1 MDVVR
6 RQFVSLDQIIGRFT
20 YHLIGRDPQTRP
32 EAPPLLEGTVGIA
45 KDGRGQVTGHYAGP
59 VSRLAAFVLDSL
71 LIWLAFILFAVGID
85 IVANVFFGTDI
96 TATGWDQSLLGGLLF
111 VSWAFVYFWVGF
123 ALAGRTIGM
132 GIVGIGVLNEEGTTM
147 SGRNA
152 FVRTLVFPF
161 SFLILGLGFLGIFIS
176 PRRRALH
183 DAAAGTV
190 VVYDWGDRAA
200 EMSAPLTKWVNR
212 HADSDSATGAG
223 AAGDTP
229 AEIDKNASPDS
240 REPTD

>member
-32 EAPPLLEGTVGIA
+32 EAPPLLEGTYGIA
-45 KDGRGQVTGHYAGP
+45 KDGRAQVTGHYAGP

-71 LIWLAFILFAVGID
+71 MIWLAFILFIFGFDVVVNLVFGVDISTASWEQTVVGI
-85 IVANVFFGTDI
+85 V
-96 TATGWDQSLLGGLLF
+96 LF
-111 VSWAFVYFWVGF
+111 VTWAFLYFWVGF

-132 GIVGIGVLNEEGTTM
+132 GIIGISVLSDEGTTM

-152 FVRTLVFPF
+152 FIRTLVFPF
-161 SFLILGLGFLGIFIS
+161 SFLIFGLGFLGIFIS

-183 DAAAGTV
+183 DAAAHTV
-190 VVYDWGDRAA
+190 VVYDWGDRPA

-212 HADSDSATGAG
+212 HANRDPVTVAESVTGA
-223 AAGDTP
+223 AAESDQTP
-229 AEIDKNASPDS
+229 SPDS
-240 REPTD
+240 PEPKD